1 MTMDIDGAPC
11 LSIIMPVY
19 GVERYL
25 NEAVDSVIAQTYT
38 DWELILVDD
47 GSPDGCPA
55 ICDEYSRRDSRIKVI
70 HKRNEGQGAA
80 RNDAIRMAR
89 GAYLGF
95 VDSDDSI
102 EPDMYEKLMG
112 ALLKSDADMAMCGYY
127 LDFKGMRKFKQP
139 IPDAGVYAGSDLM
152 REGYLDRK
160 VQSISCD
167 KVFRREVAGDGYPSQ
182 RYFEDHATMLHWF
195 AKVGKWVVVPEPMYH
210 YRMRRSGVTNGFSVE
225 KRMAKFRADL
235 DRARFMAS
243 LPADRHGMT
252 EAEIGAQVVGSAVST
267 AKAIARG
274 CADAVATD
282 RAIAEILGCTS
293 DYFNLCRGI
302 LPAKTARRYELMM
315 KNPVWFRRKMKLERM
330 FVFAGNRKE
339 KLLYD

>member
-1 MTMDIDGAPC
+1 
-11 LSIIMPVY
+11 
-19 GVERYL
+19 
-25 NEAVDSVIAQTYT
+25 
-38 DWELILVDD
+38 
-47 GSPDGCPA
+47 
-55 ICDEYSRRDSRIKVI
+55 
-70 HKRNEGQGAA
+70 
-80 RNDAIRMAR
+80 
-89 GAYLGF
+89 
-95 VDSDDSI
+95 
-102 EPDMYEKLMG
+102 
-112 ALLKSDADMAMCGYY
+112 
-127 LDFKGMRKFKQP
+127 
-139 IPDAGVYAGSDLM
+139 M

-195 AKVGKWVVVPEPMYH
+195 AKVGRWVVVPEPMYH

-235 DRARFMAS
+235 DRARFMTD

-252 EAEIGAQVVGSAVST
+252 EAEIGAQVVGSAVSA

-274 CADAVATD
+274 CADADATD

-293 DYFNLCRGI
+293 DYFNLCCGI